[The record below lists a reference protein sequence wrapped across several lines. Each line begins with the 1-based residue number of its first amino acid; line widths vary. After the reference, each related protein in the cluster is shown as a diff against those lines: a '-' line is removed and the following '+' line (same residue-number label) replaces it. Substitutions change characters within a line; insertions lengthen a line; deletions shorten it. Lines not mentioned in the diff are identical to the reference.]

1 MSDKWGGVQFDRD
14 GWPNVC
20 AAIDALETAHGL
32 AMEALRERERFIA
45 EQLKQRAD
53 KLKSEEEAND

>member
-1 MSDKWGGVQFDRD
+1 MSKTWSDIQFDCD
-14 GWPNVC
+14 VWPNVC